1 MADAIS
7 ALCRKASWRERP
19 LSCVWRMRG
28 HSGEVGGPCGLLSLG
43 WGWVVLGGTGSPEE
57 DLGEG
62 SGCHLVQA
70 LQTDVCPSL
79 SSRPATRPPPD
90 CAGFSSLQEHFGGH
104 PESGTHSTP
113 HMFTS
118 KGGITQGVRG
128 QGAQSSWARGR
139 QDFPCPEAALPA
151 RPGWGAGGAWLAKWP
166 ADVALLA
173 PLPA

>member
-1 MADAIS
+1 MQEGFLEGATSELRLENEGAF
-7 ALCRKASWRERP
+7 WGGGRP
-19 LSCVWRMRG
+19 LRAALPGVR
-28 HSGEVGGPCGLLSLG
+28 VGCAGRHGKL
-43 WGWVVLGGTGSPEE
+43 EE

-90 CAGFSSLQEHFGGH
+90 YAGFSSSQEHFGGH

-139 QDFPCPEAALPA
+139 QDFLCPEAALPA
-151 RPGWGAGGAWLAKWP
+151 RPGWGAGGAWLAEWP
-166 ADVALLA
+166 ADVTLLA